1 MLELSMLDSLI
12 ELGFFSAK
20 AIIIVALILI
30 LIAGIVAIFARGKEK
45 IRGKI
50 TIKNLNESYEEVKQ
64 DLLTTIL
71 PKNDLKKYLKSHK
84 TNAKQKTK
92 APRKNIFIIDFQ
104 GDMKASAVASL
115 REEVTAIL
123 NIATSKDQVL
133 VKLESAGGM
142 VHAYGL
148 AAAQL
153 SRIREKNIPLIV
165 SVDKVAAS
173 GGYMMAAV
181 ANKII
186 CAPFAIIGSIGVI
199 VQLPNFHRLLKDKH
213 IDFEQITAG
222 SFKRTL
228 TLFGENTEEA
238 REKLNHEIQEIH
250 HLFKNLIHD
259 YRKDID
265 IEKVST
271 GEHWLGKQALPL
283 KLVDEISTSD
293 DYLLTH
299 SKDFNLFEI
308 KYHVKKSFTEKLF
321 GAQARF
327 TESLFKKPNLFSM

>member
-1 MLELSMLDSLI
+1 MLDLFI

-20 AIIIVALILI
+20 AAIIVALILI
-30 LIAGIVAIFARGKEK
+30 LIAGIVAILARGKEK
-45 IRGKI
+45 MGGKI
-50 TIKNLNESYEEVKQ
+50 SIKNLNKSYDEVKQ
-64 DLLTTIL
+64 SLLEHIL
-71 PKNDLKKYLKSHK
+71 PKKDFKKYLKTSK
-84 TNAKQKTK
+84 ADSKQLANTP
-92 APRKNIFIIDFQ
+92 PRHNIFIIDFN

-123 NIATSKDQVL
+123 NIATPKDQVL
-133 VKLESAGGM
+133 VKIESGGGM

-199 VQLPNFHRLLKDKH
+199 VQLPNFHRVLKDKH

-222 SFKRTL
+222 NFKRTL

-238 REKLNHEIQEIH
+238 REKLHQEIEDIH
-250 HLFKNLIHD
+250 GLFKNLIHE
-259 YRKDID
+259 YRKDVD

-283 KLVDEISTSD
+283 KLIDEIITSD
-293 DYLLTH
+293 DYLLSH
-299 SKDFNLFEI
+299 SKDSNLFEI
-308 KYHVKKSFTEKLF
+308 KFHVKKSFTEKLF
-321 GAQARF
+321 GAQARL
-327 TESLFKKPNLFSM
+327 TENLFNKSNLFTFG